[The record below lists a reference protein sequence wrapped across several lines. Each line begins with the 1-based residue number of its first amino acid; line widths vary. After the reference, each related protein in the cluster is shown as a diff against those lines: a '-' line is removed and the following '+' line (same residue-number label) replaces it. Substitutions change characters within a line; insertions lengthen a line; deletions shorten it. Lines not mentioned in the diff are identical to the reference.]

1 MILTS
6 ENILLIG
13 SILLLLSILASKT
26 TGKLGVPALVIF
38 LVMGMLAGSDGI
50 GGIQFDD
57 PNLAQSLGVIALS
70 FILFSGGLETK
81 WESVKPVL
89 WQGIT
94 LSTLG
99 VLLTTVSLGLFITLI
114 SDFTLTEGLLI
125 GAIVS
130 STDAAAVFTILRSKN
145 IGLKGNLRPL
155 LELESGSND
164 PMAYFLTIGITAL
177 LVDKDASFASLI
189 PLFFQQMIIGALAGF
204 LMGKLMTWTLN
215 KINLDYD
222 GLYPVLTLALVFFTY
237 SITTFFSG
245 NGFLAVYLSAI
256 ILGNQNFIHKKSII
270 RFYDGQAW
278 LMQIVMFI
286 TLGLLVFPK
295 QMLPFIGTGLVI
307 ALFLM
312 FAARP
317 LAVFLCLL
325 FFKMKNRERLL
336 ISWVGLRGAVPIVFA
351 TYPLLQGVEKSA
363 MIFNIVFFIVLASV
377 ILQGTTIPI
386 VAKWLYL
393 FKPIKFK
400 TRYPLEL
407 EMSDNFKNDLFE
419 IEINENSNAIGR
431 QIFQLKFPKT
441 SLIVLINRNDK
452 YITPSGTTTILQGDK
467 LLIMSDK
474 KNSKDEIKEIIFND
488 NAMGVK

>member
-1 MILTS
+1 MTLTS

-26 TGKLGVPALVIF
+26 TGKLGVPVLIIF
-38 LVMGMLAGSDGI
+38 LVIGMLAGSDGI
-50 GGIQFDD
+50 GGIHFDD
-57 PNLAQSLGVIALS
+57 PNLTQSLGVIALT

-89 WQGIT
+89 WQGVT

-99 VLLTTVSLGLFITLI
+99 VLLTAVSLGLFISYI

-130 STDAAAVFTILRSKN
+130 STDAAAVFSILRSKS

-164 PMAYFLTIGITAL
+164 PMAYFLTIGITSI
-177 LVDKDASFASLI
+177 LVHKDTSFTSLI
-189 PLFFQQMIIGALAGF
+189 PLFFQQMVIGAIAGF
-204 LMGKLMTWTLN
+204 LLGKAMAWILN

-222 GLYPVLTLALVFFTY
+222 GLYPVLTLAMIFFTY
-237 SITTFFSG
+237 SITTFLNG

-256 ILGNQNFIHKKSII
+256 ILGNQNFIHKKSIM

-278 LMQIVMFI
+278 LMQIVMFL
-286 TLGLLVFPK
+286 TLGPLVFPK
-295 QMLPFIGTGLVI
+295 QVLPFIGTGLII

-312 FAARP
+312 FVARP
-317 LAVFLCLL
+317 LAVFICLL
-325 FFKMKNRERLL
+325 PFKVNNRERLL

-351 TYPLLQGVEKSA
+351 TYPLIQGVEKSG
-363 MIFNIVFFIVLASV
+363 MIFNIVFFIVLTSV
-377 ILQGTTIPI
+377 TLQGTTIPF
-386 VAKWLYL
+386 VAKLLYL
-393 FKPIKFK
+393 FKPVKFK
-400 TRYPLEL
+400 ARYPLEL
-407 EMSDNFKNDLFE
+407 ELSDNFKNELFE
-419 IEINENSNAIGR
+419 LEIKENSPAIGK

-467 LLIMSDK
+467 LLIMSDN
-474 KNSKDEIKEIIFND
+474 KNDKNEIEQTILIGTVTTLK
-488 NAMGVK
+488 

>member
-1 MILTS
+1 MTLTS

-13 SILLLLSILASKT
+13 SILLLLSILASKAI
-26 TGKLGVPALVIF
+26 GKLGIPTLIIF
-38 LVMGMLAGSDGI
+38 LVVGMLAGSDGI
-50 GGIQFDD
+50 GGIHFDD

-89 WQGIT
+89 WQGVT

-99 VLLTTVSLGLFITLI
+99 VLLTASSLGLFISYI

-130 STDAAAVFTILRSKN
+130 STDAAAVFSILRSKS

-164 PMAYFLTIGITAL
+164 PMAYFLTIGITSL
-177 LVDKDASFASLI
+177 LVHKDTSFASLI
-189 PLFFQQMIIGALAGF
+189 PLFFQQMIIGAIAGF
-204 LMGKLMTWTLN
+204 LLGKFMTWTLN

-237 SITTFFSG
+237 SITTFFNG

-295 QMLPFIGTGLVI
+295 QILPFIGTGLVI

-312 FAARP
+312 FVARP

-325 FFKMKNRERLL
+325 FFKIKNRERLL
-336 ISWVGLRGAVPIVFA
+336 VSWVGLRGAVPIIFA

-386 VAKWLYL
+386 VAKRLYL
-393 FKPIKFK
+393 FKPVKLK

-407 EMSDNFKNDLFE
+407 EMSDNFKNELFE
-419 IEINENSNAIGR
+419 IEIKESSNAVGR

-452 YITPSGTTTILQGDK
+452 YITPSGTTTIVQGDK
-467 LLIMSDK
+467 LFIMSDNNK
-474 KNSKDEIKEIIFND
+474 DKDEIKQVILND
-488 NAMGVK
+488 TETTSK

>member
-89 WQGIT
+89 WQGVT

-164 PMAYFLTIGITAL
+164 PMAYFLTIGITSL

-204 LMGKLMTWTLN
+204 LLGKLMTWTLN

>member
-1 MILTS
+1 MIYS
-6 ENILLIG
+6 FENILLIG

-26 TGKLGVPALVIF
+26 TGKLGVPSLIIF
-38 LVMGMLAGSDGI
+38 LAVGMLAGSDGL
-50 GGIQFDD
+50 GGIHFDD
-57 PNLAQSLGVIALS
+57 ANIAQFLGVIALT

-89 WQGIT
+89 WQGVV
-94 LSTLG
+94 LSTIG
-99 VLLTTVSLGLFITLI
+99 VLLTAGLIGAFIFTVT
-114 SDFTLTEGLLI
+114 DFTFIEGLLI

-130 STDAAAVFTILRSKN
+130 STDAAAVFSILRSKS
-145 IGLKGNLRPL
+145 IGLKGNMRPL

-164 PMAYFLTIGITAL
+164 PMGYFLTIGITGL
-177 LVDKDASFASLI
+177 ITNQDASWTSLI
-189 PLFFQQMIIGALAGF
+189 PLFFQQMIIGTITGLV
-204 LMGKLMTWTLN
+204 MGNAMFWILN
-215 KINLDYD
+215 KIKLDFD
-222 GLYPVLTLALVFFTY
+222 GLYPVLILSLVFLTY
-237 SITTFFSG
+237 SIAAFFDG
-245 NGFLAVYLSAI
+245 NGFLAVYLSAL
-256 ILGNQNFIHKKSII
+256 ILGNKNFVHKKSMM

-295 QMLPFIGTGLVI
+295 QMLPLIGTGLII

-312 FAARP
+312 FVARP
-317 LAVFLCLL
+317 VAVFICLA

-351 TYPLLQGVEKSA
+351 TYPMINGVENSG

-377 ILQGTTIPI
+377 ILQGTTIPL

-393 FKPIKFK
+393 FKPVKFQ

-407 EMSDNFKNDLFE
+407 ELSDNFKNELFE
-419 IEINENSNAIGR
+419 VEIDTGSNAIGK
-431 QIFQLKFPKT
+431 QILQLRFPKT
-441 SLIVLINRNDK
+441 ALIVLVNRHEK
-452 YITPSGTTTILQGDK
+452 YLTPTGTTTLIEGDK

-474 KNSKDEIKEIIFND
+474 KDDKELIRSSLKTND
-488 NAMGVK
+488 M

>member
-38 LVMGMLAGSDGI
+38 LVMGMLAGSDCI

-474 KNSKDEIKEIIFND
+474 KNSKDELKEIIFND

>member
-1 MILTS
+1 MTLTT
-6 ENILLIG
+6 ENLLLIG

-26 TGKLGVPALVIF
+26 TGKLGVPALIIF
-38 LVMGMLAGSDGI
+38 LAVGMLAGSDGI
-50 GGIQFDD
+50 GGIHFDN
-57 PNLAQSLGVIALS
+57 PNLAQSLGAIALT

-89 WQGIT
+89 WQGVT

-99 VLLTTVSLGLFITLI
+99 VLLTAVSLGFFISYI
-114 SDFTLTEGLLI
+114 SGFTLTEGLLI

-130 STDAAAVFTILRSKN
+130 STDAAAVFSILRSKS

-164 PMAYFLTIGITAL
+164 PMAYFLTIGITSL
-177 LVDKDASFASLI
+177 LVHKGTSFVLLI
-189 PLFFQQMIIGALAGF
+189 PMFFQQMIIGAIAGY
-204 LMGKLMTWTLN
+204 LLGKAMIWMLN
-215 KINLDYD
+215 KINLDHD
-222 GLYPVLTLALVFFTY
+222 GLYPVLTLALIFFTY
-237 SITTFFSG
+237 GITTFFNG

-256 ILGNQNFIHKKSII
+256 ILGNENFIHKKSII

-278 LMQIVMFI
+278 MMQIVMFLA
-286 TLGLLVFPK
+286 LGLLVFPK
-295 QMLPFIGTGLVI
+295 QMLPFIGTGSVI

-312 FAARP
+312 FVARP

-325 FFKMKNRERLL
+325 FFKMRNRERLL

-351 TYPLLQGVEKSA
+351 TYPLIQGVEKSE
-363 MIFNIVFFIVLASV
+363 MIFNIVFFIVLSSV
-377 ILQGTTIPI
+377 MLQGTTIPI

-393 FKPIKFK
+393 FKPVKFK

-407 EMSDNFKNDLFE
+407 ELSDNFKNELFE
-419 IEINENSNAIGR
+419 VEIKENSNAIGR

-441 SLIVLINRNDK
+441 SLIVLINRSDK
-452 YITPSGTTTILQGDK
+452 YITPSGTTTIVQGDK
-467 LLIMSDK
+467 LLIMSDNK
-474 KNSKDEIKEIIFND
+474 KDKDEIEQVILNYTETPS
-488 NAMGVK
+488 N

>member
-1 MILTS
+1 MILTT

-26 TGKLGVPALVIF
+26 TGKLGVPALIIF
-38 LVMGMLAGSDGI
+38 LVVGMLAGSDGI
-50 GGIQFDD
+50 GGIHFDD
-57 PNLAQSLGVIALS
+57 PNLAQSLGVIALT

-81 WESVKPVL
+81 WESIKPVL
-89 WQGIT
+89 WQGVT

-99 VLLTTVSLGLFITLI
+99 VLLTAVSVGLFISFI

-130 STDAAAVFTILRSKN
+130 STDAAAVFSILRSKS

-164 PMAYFLTIGITAL
+164 PMAYFLTIGITSI
-177 LVDKDASFASLI
+177 LVHEDTSFVSLI
-189 PLFFQQMIIGALAGF
+189 PLFFQQMIIGAVVGF
-204 LMGKLMTWTLN
+204 LLGKLMTWTLN

-222 GLYPVLTLALVFFTY
+222 GLYPVLTMALVLFTY
-237 SITTFFSG
+237 SITTFFNG

-256 ILGNQNFIHKKSII
+256 ILGNENFIHKKSIM

-278 LMQIVMFI
+278 LMQIVMFL

-295 QMLPFIGTGLVI
+295 QMLPFIGTGLII
-307 ALFLM
+307 ALFLI
-312 FAARP
+312 FVARP

-325 FFKMKNRERLL
+325 PFKTNNRERLL
-336 ISWVGLRGAVPIVFA
+336 VSWVGLRGAVPIVLA
-351 TYPLLQGVEKSA
+351 TFPLIQGVEKSA
-363 MIFNIVFFIVLASV
+363 MIFNIVFFIVLTSV
-377 ILQGTTIPI
+377 ILQGTTIPLL
-386 VAKWLYL
+386 AKWLYL
-393 FKPIKFK
+393 FKPVKFK

-407 EMSDNFKNDLFE
+407 ELSDNFKNELFE
-419 IEINENSNAIGR
+419 IEINAHSNAIGR

-441 SLIVLINRNDK
+441 SLIVLINRKDK
-452 YITPSGTTTILQGDK
+452 YITPSGTTTIAEGDK
-467 LLIMSDK
+467 LLIMSDN
-474 KNSKDEIKEIIFND
+474 KNDKDDINNTILNDTSSK
-488 NAMGVK
+488 

>member
-1 MILTS
+1 MTLTS

-26 TGKLGVPALVIF
+26 TGKLGVPALIIF
-38 LVMGMLAGSDGI
+38 LVIGMLAGSDGI
-50 GGIQFDD
+50 GGIHFDD
-57 PNLAQSLGVIALS
+57 PQLTQSLGVIALT

-89 WQGIT
+89 WQGVT

-99 VLLTTVSLGLFITLI
+99 VLFTAIALGLFISFI

-130 STDAAAVFTILRSKN
+130 STDAAAVFSILRSKS

-164 PMAYFLTIGITAL
+164 PMAYFLTIGITSI
-177 LVDKDASFASLI
+177 LVHKDTSFSSLI
-189 PLFFQQMIIGALAGF
+189 PLFFQQMAIGTVAGF
-204 LMGKLMTWTLN
+204 LLGKAMTWTLN

-222 GLYPVLTLALVFFTY
+222 GLYPVLTLAMIFFTY
-237 SITTFFSG
+237 SITTFLNG

-256 ILGNQNFIHKKSII
+256 ILGNQNFIHKKSIM

-278 LMQIVMFI
+278 LMQIVMFL

-295 QMLPFIGTGLVI
+295 QVMPFIGTGLII

-312 FAARP
+312 FVARP

-325 FFKMKNRERLL
+325 PFKTNNRERLL
-336 ISWVGLRGAVPIVFA
+336 VSWVGLRGAVPIVFA
-351 TYPLLQGVEKSA
+351 TYPLLQGVEKSG
-363 MIFNIVFFIVLASV
+363 MIFNIVFFIVLTSV
-377 ILQGTTIPI
+377 TLQGTTIPA
-386 VAKWLYL
+386 VAKLLYL

-400 TRYPLEL
+400 ARYPLEL
-407 EMSDNFKNDLFE
+407 ELSDNFKNELFE
-419 IEINENSNAIGR
+419 LEIKENSSAISR

-441 SLIVLINRNDK
+441 SLIVLINRNEK
-452 YITPSGTTTILQGDK
+452 YITPSGTTTIQKGDK
-467 LLIMSDK
+467 LLIMSDN
-474 KNSKDEIKEIIFND
+474 KNDKDSIKQ
-488 NAMGVK
+488 AMYDGQV

>member
-1 MILTS
+1 MTLTS
-6 ENILLIG
+6 ENIILIG
-13 SILLLLSILASKT
+13 SILLLLSIFASKT
-26 TGKLGVPALVIF
+26 IGKLGVPSLIIF
-38 LVMGMLAGSDGI
+38 LVVGMLAGSDGI
-50 GGIQFDD
+50 GGIHFDN
-57 PNLAQSLGVIALS
+57 PNLAQSLGVIALT

-89 WQGIT
+89 WQGVT

-99 VLLTTVSLGLFITLI
+99 VLFTTIILGLFVSYI

-130 STDAAAVFTILRSKN
+130 STDAAAVFSILRSKS

-164 PMAYFLTIGITAL
+164 PMAYFLTIGITSL
-177 LVDKDASFASLI
+177 LVHKDASFASLI
-189 PLFFQQMIIGALAGF
+189 PLFFQQMIIGIIAGY
-204 LMGKLMTWTLN
+204 LLGKAMTWILN

-237 SITTFFSG
+237 GITTFFNG

-256 ILGNQNFIHKKSII
+256 ILGNQNFVHKKSIM

-278 LMQIVMFI
+278 LMQIVMFL

-295 QMLPFIGTGLVI
+295 QMLPFIVTGLVI
-307 ALFLM
+307 ALFLL
-312 FAARP
+312 FIARP
-317 LAVFLCLL
+317 LAVFLCLS

-351 TYPLLQGVEKSA
+351 TYPLLQGVEKSG
-363 MIFNIVFFIVLASV
+363 MIFNIVFFIVLTSV
-377 ILQGTTIPI
+377 IIQGTTIPL

-393 FKPIKFK
+393 FKPVKFK

-407 EMSDNFKNDLFE
+407 ELSDNFKNELFE
-419 IEINENSNAIGR
+419 LEVKENSSAIGR
-431 QIFQLKFPKT
+431 QILQLNFPKS
-441 SLIVLINRNDK
+441 SLIVLVNRNEK
-452 YITPSGTTTILQGDK
+452 YITPSGTTTIQQGDK

-474 KNSKDEIKEIIFND
+474 KEDVNIIQQKIFDGKDKQ
-488 NAMGVK
+488 A

>member
-26 TGKLGVPALVIF
+26 TGRLGVPALIIF
-38 LVMGMLAGSDGI
+38 LAIGMLAGSDGI
-50 GGIQFDD
+50 GGIHFDD
-57 PNLAQSLGVIALS
+57 PSLTQSLGAIALT

-81 WESVKPVL
+81 LESVKPVL
-89 WQGIT
+89 WQGVT

-99 VLLTTVSLGLFITLI
+99 VLLTTVSLGIFISYI

-130 STDAAAVFTILRSKN
+130 STDAAAVFSILRSKS

-164 PMAYFLTIGITAL
+164 PMAYFLTIGITSIL
-177 LVDKDASFASLI
+177 IHKDLSFASLI
-189 PLFFQQMIIGALAGF
+189 PLFFQQMIIGAIAG
-204 LMGKLMTWTLN
+204 LLLGKAMTWILN

-237 SITTFFSG
+237 SITTFLSG

-256 ILGNQNFIHKKSII
+256 ILGNQNFIHKKSIM

-278 LMQIVMFI
+278 LMQIVMFL

-295 QMLPFIGTGLVI
+295 QVLPFIGTGLII

-312 FAARP
+312 FVARP

-325 FFKMKNRERLL
+325 PFKANIRERFL

-351 TYPLLQGVEKSA
+351 TYPLIQGVEKSG
-363 MIFNIVFFIVLASV
+363 MIFNIVFFIVLTSV
-377 ILQGTTIPI
+377 TLQGTTIPF
-386 VAKWLYL
+386 VAKLLYL
-393 FKPIKFK
+393 FKPVKFK
-400 TRYPLEL
+400 ARYPLEL
-407 EMSDNFKNDLFE
+407 ELSDNFKNELFE
-419 IEINENSNAIGR
+419 LEIKENSPAIGR

-441 SLIVLINRNDK
+441 SLIVLIHRNDK
-452 YITPSGTTTILQGDK
+452 YITPSGTTALLQGDK
-467 LLIMSDK
+467 LLIMSDN
-474 KNSKDEIKEIIFND
+474 KNDKDVIKQEIYVETETPK
-488 NAMGVK
+488 

>member
-1 MILTS
+1 MTLTS

-13 SILLLLSILASKT
+13 SILLLLSILASKAI
-26 TGKLGVPALVIF
+26 GKLGIPTLIIF
-38 LVMGMLAGSDGI
+38 LVVGMLAGSDGI
-50 GGIQFDD
+50 GGIHFDD

-89 WQGIT
+89 WQGVT

-99 VLLTTVSLGLFITLI
+99 VLLTASSLGLFISYI

-130 STDAAAVFTILRSKN
+130 STDAAAVFSILRSKS

-164 PMAYFLTIGITAL
+164 PMAYFLTIGITSL
-177 LVDKDASFASLI
+177 IVHKDTSFASLI
-189 PLFFQQMIIGALAGF
+189 PLFFQQMIIGAIAGF
-204 LMGKLMTWTLN
+204 LLGKFMTWTLN

-237 SITTFFSG
+237 SITTYFNG

-295 QMLPFIGTGLVI
+295 QILPFIGTGLVI

-312 FAARP
+312 FVARP

-336 ISWVGLRGAVPIVFA
+336 VSWVGLRGAVPIIFA

-393 FKPIKFK
+393 FKPVKFK
-400 TRYPLEL
+400 THYPLEL
-407 EMSDNFKNDLFE
+407 EMSDNFKNELFE
-419 IEINENSNAIGR
+419 IEIKESSNAVGK
-431 QIFQLKFPKT
+431 QILQLKFPKT

-452 YITPSGTTTILQGDK
+452 YITPSGTTTIVQGDK
-467 LLIMSDK
+467 LLIMSDNNK
-474 KNSKDEIKEIIFND
+474 DKDEIKQVILND
-488 NAMGVK
+488 TETTSK